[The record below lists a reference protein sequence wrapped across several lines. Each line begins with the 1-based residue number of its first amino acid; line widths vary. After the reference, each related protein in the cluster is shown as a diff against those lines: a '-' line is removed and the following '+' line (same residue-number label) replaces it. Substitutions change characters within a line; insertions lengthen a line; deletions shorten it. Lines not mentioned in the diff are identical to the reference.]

1 MSGGRLVGRR
11 GVVTGA
17 ASGIGAGIA
26 RRFVAEGAR
35 CLLLDME
42 DELGRAVAAELGDA
56 AAFRR
61 ADVTVENDVAAGVT
75 AAVHAFGG
83 IDFVVNNAG
92 IVGAL
97 GPVTEMAA
105 WQWRHTIEVL
115 LTGVFHGT
123 KHGARAMT
131 GGGAILNVA
140 STAAVRAGLAPHAYT
155 AAKHAVVGLTRSTAA
170 ELGERGIRVNA
181 LAPGAT
187 TTAILRDTTA
197 PVRQGPPESARGHVD
212 DMAAAATY
220 LVSDEARWVRGAVLV
235 VDGALED
242 IGDRHVR
249 WSRTEPSL
257 LSRLGL
263 VHTIEED
270 ASWASR

>member
-1 MSGGRLVGRR
+1 VTGRLAGRR
-11 GVVTGA
+11 GVVTGG

-26 RRFVAEGAR
+26 RRFVAEGAA
-35 CLLLDME
+35 CLLLDLE
-42 DELGRAVAAELGDA
+42 DGAGAALAAELGSA

-61 ADVTVENDVAAGVT
+61 AEITAEDDVAAGVA
-75 AAVHAFGG
+75 AAVELFGG
-83 IDFVVNNAG
+83 IDFMVNNAG

-97 GPVTEMAA
+97 GPVTEIAG
-105 WQWRHTIEVL
+105 WQWRRTVDVL
-115 LTGVFHGT
+115 LTGVFLGT
-123 KHGARAMT
+123 KHAALAMT

-187 TTAILRDTTA
+187 TTAILRETTS
-197 PVRQGPPESARGHVD
+197 PVREGPPESARGHVD
-212 DMAAAATY
+212 DMASAATY
-220 LVSDEARWVRGAVLV
+220 LVSEEARWVRGAVLV

-242 IGDRHVR
+242 IGDRHHR
-249 WSRTEPSL
+249 WSNTAPSL
-257 LSRLGL
+257 VSRLGR
-263 VHTIEED
+263 VETNEE
-270 ASWASR
+270 AAWESR